1 MFLTR
6 VRLQGLGYTE
16 CFSGQGFGW
25 FTHQSRWGGFKRMA
39 VVHNTFQFVQACLS
53 PREAG
58 GDFHVCLGPERSAA
72 CSAPLT
78 AFLHKSVL
86 QCWPP
91 GLQGNRGSSSPAP
104 WRALNHHH
112 PPAIPQLP
120 GGGGSPR
127 VPGHRSTLPWTH
139 GTPSPRAESCM
150 PGPPHEFIPGQA
162 TRTTVFLTSAGNSC
176 WLADAPF

>member
-72 CSAPLT
+72 CSAPSLPSCT
-78 AFLHKSVL
+78 S
-86 QCWPP
+86 QC
-91 GLQGNRGSSSPAP
+91 
-104 WRALNHHH
+104 
-112 PPAIPQLP
+112 
-120 GGGGSPR
+120 
-127 VPGHRSTLPWTH
+127 
-139 GTPSPRAESCM
+139 C
-150 PGPPHEFIPGQA
+150 
-162 TRTTVFLTSAGNSC
+162 SAGP
-176 WLADAPF
+176 LGFRATEARPHRHHGGL